1 VFWSW
6 IGHGVAESLLCAF
19 IPPLFLENSD
29 PKSGIFNTF
38 WESGAMTFTVVVVIV
53 NLKVPSLPR
62 PLLLTQTDDVST
74 NEVDGHQ
81 LPDLAALGA
90 VLDRRGL
97 LRDLVYYPRL

>member
-53 NLKVPSLPR
+53 NLKVPSLPLC
-62 PLLLTQTDDVST
+62 PLAHS
-74 NEVDGHQ
+74 
-81 LPDLAALGA
+81 
-90 VLDRRGL
+90 DR
-97 LRDLVYYPRL
+97 